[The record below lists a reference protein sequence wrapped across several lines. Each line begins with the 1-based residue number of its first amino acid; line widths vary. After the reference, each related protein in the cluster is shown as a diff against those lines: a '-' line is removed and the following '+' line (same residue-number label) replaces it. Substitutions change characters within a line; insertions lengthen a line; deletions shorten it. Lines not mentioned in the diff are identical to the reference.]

1 MNFLEAAERYV
12 ALGFKVLPLKV
23 ESKEPLTENG
33 VYDATDD
40 MDVLACYVR
49 NHRDANI
56 AVGCGP
62 ASGQVG
68 LTAIDVDKHKGGVDT
83 MQSLLRKHAALPACP
98 MSRTPQGGYHM
109 LFCHEAGIANS
120 QNVLGKG
127 IDVKTKGGYVV
138 LPPSHW
144 DGMKKGKRVC
154 DGGSYLWV
162 RPPLGSHLPAM
173 PQWMLKILLPKPM
186 PKFAPK
192 QWDKSNTNLAQ
203 VAKALKS
210 ISNHDYWTWTRIG
223 MAIKSEF
230 GDAAFDV
237 WCNWS
242 SEYAGFSEAECAKK
256 WRSFKRTSGN
266 CVRLGTVIR
275 EALMGGADRAIFNE
289 RGAR

>member
-1 MNFLEAAERYV
+1 
-12 ALGFKVLPLKV
+12 
-23 ESKEPLTENG
+23 
-33 VYDATDD
+33 
-40 MDVLACYVR
+40 
-49 NHRDANI
+49 
-56 AVGCGP
+56 
-62 ASGQVG
+62 
-68 LTAIDVDKHKGGVDT
+68 
-83 MQSLLRKHAALPACP
+83 
-98 MSRTPQGGYHM
+98 
-109 LFCHEAGIANS
+109 
-120 QNVLGKG
+120 
-127 IDVKTKGGYVV
+127 
-138 LPPSHW
+138 
-144 DGMKKGKRVC
+144 
-154 DGGSYLWV
+154 
-162 RPPLGSHLPAM
+162 M

-192 QWDKSNTNLAQ
+192 QWDKSHTNLAQ